1 MTRIF
6 TALLMS
12 VGCAAVVESAPAA
25 DLAGRG
31 NWTALVSDRSARS
44 VGDALTV
51 VIYEYSNATNSAE
64 NSVSKSSMF
73 QGQISAGNPLIAGNG
88 LNESGSLGLN
98 LGADDRGS
106 TTRGGTMVAQISVTV
121 DSVLPNGDL
130 HIVGGQLLNINGE
143 RTNIHVAGRVR
154 PADISPGN
162 AVLSSNLADA
172 SIDYD
177 GAGFVSDS
185 ARPGLVTRVL
195 NWVGLP

>member
-1 MTRIF
+1 M
-6 TALLMS
+6 TALLL
-12 VGCAAVVESAPAA
+12 VLGCATSLPEARAA
-25 DLAGRG
+25 DLAGSVG
-31 NWTALVSDRSARS
+31 WSALASDRSAKS

-64 NSVSKSSMF
+64 NSVSKNSTF

-88 LNESGSLGLN
+88 LNESGSLGLSH
-98 LGADDRGS
+98 GADNQGS
-106 TTRGGTMVAQISVTV
+106 TARSGTMVAQISVTV

-130 HIVGGQLLNINGE
+130 HVVGGQVLDINGE
-143 RTNIHVAGRVR
+143 RTNIHIAGRVR

-162 AVLSSNLADA
+162 AILSSSLAEA
-172 SIDYD
+172 TIDYD